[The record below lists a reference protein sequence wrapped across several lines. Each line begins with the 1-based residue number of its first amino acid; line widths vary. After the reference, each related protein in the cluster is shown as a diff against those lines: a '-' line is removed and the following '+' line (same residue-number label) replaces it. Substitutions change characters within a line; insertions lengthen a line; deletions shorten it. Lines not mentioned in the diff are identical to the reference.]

1 MLFSIIVP
9 VYNVEKYLR
18 ECIESI
24 IPQIVNFSDGAE
36 LLLIDD
42 GSEDGSGEICDQYY
56 EMYPDLIRVYHK
68 ENEGLLLTR
77 RFGFKKAKGKYILN
91 CDSDDIC
98 AKTQVEELKELINKT
113 QADVIFF
120 NSYLLKNNG
129 EKNVFYKTLFV
140 DEDQTIISKSEVL
153 LEYMYKSSYKAVS
166 MCGKIFRR
174 SCLDFNHDYSPYGM
188 LNYGEDTMQSAEIYT
203 HAKTYAYT
211 NKPLYY
217 YRIGSGMTEK
227 FDETYYFQYKTVLNY
242 IQKYTSQWD
251 LNDLDRL
258 MALKFFSIVGRAI
271 TQSRFCMTMTS
282 QERKKYLKKINEDTM
297 FQKYKK
303 DYQEIAPEL
312 QASHQIMCFLLL
324 SKRYRIID
332 FLLKMKNLKTVMNSQ
347 IRRLLHG

>member
-24 IPQIVNFSDGAE
+24 IPQIIDFSDGAE

-42 GSEDGSGEICDQYY
+42 GSEDGSGEICDQYC
-56 EMYPDLIRVYHK
+56 EMYPDFIRVYHK

-77 RFGFKKAKGKYILN
+77 RFGFKKARGEYILN

-98 AKTQVEELKELINKT
+98 AETQVQELKELVNKT

-120 NSYLLKNNG
+120 NSYLLKDNG
-129 EKNVFYKTLFV
+129 EKNIFYKTLFT
-140 DEDQTIISKSEVL
+140 DEIISKSEVL

-174 SCLDFNHDYSPYGM
+174 SCLDLDYDYSSYGM

-211 NKPLYY
+211 NEPLYY
-217 YRIGSGMTEK
+217 YRIGSGMTER
-227 FDETYYFQYKTVLNY
+227 FDETYYFQYKAVLNC
-242 IQKYTSQWD
+242 IQKYTGQWG

-271 TQSRFCMTMTS
+271 TQSRFSMAMTF
-282 QERKKYLKKINEDTM
+282 QERKKYLKKINEDSM
-297 FQKYKK
+297 FRKYKI
-303 DYQEIAPEL
+303 DYQKIAPEL
-312 QASHQIMCFLLL
+312 QASHQVMCFLLL
-324 SKRYRIID
+324 SKQYKIID
-332 FLLKMKNLKTVMNSQ
+332 FLLKMKNLKMVKD
-347 IRRLLHG
+347 L